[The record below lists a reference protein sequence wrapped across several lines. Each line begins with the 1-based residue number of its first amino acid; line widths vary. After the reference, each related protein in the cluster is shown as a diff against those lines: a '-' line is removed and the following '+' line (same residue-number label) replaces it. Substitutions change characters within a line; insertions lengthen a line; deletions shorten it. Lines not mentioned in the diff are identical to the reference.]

1 MHAENDVAR
10 SQSEKSK
17 QKSSKSDVK
26 RLNFAQNFR
35 DPREFPYFPSP
46 DTGGG
51 YGGTVGS
58 PGVKEKKKLLLD
70 SLSNGMLFG
79 LIRARFDAVSRLFR
93 VKAG

>member
-1 MHAENDVAR
+1 MHTENDVAR
-10 SQSEKSK
+10 SQGEQPK

-58 PGVKEKKKLLLD
+58 PGVRKKKAT
-70 SLSNGMLFG
+70 FG
-79 LIRARFDAVSRLFR
+79 FPIQWYVFQPHPSPF
-93 VKAG
+93 

>member
-1 MHAENDVAR
+1 MHAENDAAR

-58 PGVKEKKKLLLD
+58 PGVRKKKLLLD
-70 SLSNGMLFG
+70 SLSNGMFFS

-93 VKAG
+93 AQTG